1 MGMCFMV
8 IKYKK
13 IKDFTE
19 KELQN
24 LFLSVN
30 WDSGNYPDKLK
41 KAIKNSHRVYSAW
54 GCDNNGQEK
63 LVGLINSLS
72 DGVMTVYF
80 HYLLVLPDY
89 QNMGIGKELVSLM
102 LLEYKDFARLAVIAY
117 DREVDFYK
125 KCGFE
130 LGGDKSP
137 MFVTYLRT

>member
-1 MGMCFMV
+1 MFMV
-8 IKYKK
+8 IRYKK
-13 IKDFTE
+13 IKNFTG

-30 WDSGNYPDKLK
+30 WDSGNYPGKLK

-54 GCDNNGQEK
+54 DLDEDNGQKK

-72 DGVMTVYF
+72 DGVMTAYF
-80 HYLLVLPDY
+80 HYLLVMPEY

-102 LLEYKDFARLAVIAY
+102 LAEYKDFARLIVIAY
-117 DREVDFYK
+117 DSEVEFYK

-130 LGGDKSP
+130 LGEDKSP
-137 MFVTYLRT
+137 MFVTYLKT

>member
-1 MGMCFMV
+1 MV

-24 LFLSVN
+24 LFLAVN

-54 GCDNNGQEK
+54 DFDEDNGQEK

-72 DGVMTVYF
+72 DGVMTAYF
-80 HYLLVLPDY
+80 HYLLVMPEY
-89 QNMGIGKELVSLM
+89 Q
-102 LLEYKDFARLAVIAY
+102 DFARLIVIAY
-117 DREVDFYK
+117 DSEVEFYK
-125 KCGFE
+125 KSGFE
-130 LGGDKSP
+130 LGEDKSP
-137 MFVTYLRT
+137 MFVTYLKT

>member
-1 MGMCFMV
+1 MG

-30 WDSGNYPDKLK
+30 WDSGNYPEKLK
-41 KAIKNSHRVYSAW
+41 KAMENSHRVYSAW
-54 GCDNNGQEK
+54 DCDDNNGQEK

-80 HYLLVLPDY
+80 HYLLVMPQY
-89 QNMGIGKELVSLM
+89 QNMGIGKELISLM
-102 LLEYKDFARLAVIAY
+102 LAEYKDFARLAVIAY
-117 DREVDFYK
+117 DSEVEFYK

-130 LGGDKSP
+130 LGEDKSP
-137 MFVTYLRT
+137 MFVTYLKT